1 MPDNNTVLPGAK
13 LPKLSLGNNVS
24 KIPAFGSTKLPSL
37 GNDKNDS
44 KKDSLASLNESIGA
58 SENRSGLDFDSINL
72 DEELDNVW
80 ASISSSSK
88 SVPKKL
94 DSKIESKPEKIESE
108 PEKIESDDKTVD
120 SEAKLANSEAKTVD
134 STELSEPVAAAP
146 ASILPPKSSQIPK
159 ITLPPI
165 GIKHNANAGS
175 SILPPSSDSAPAGI
189 KIPKSSQPNPIPQFG
204 LGGLGSLANKQ
215 SFSLSNA
222 PKTQDEKEE
231 LESIPASEISAA
243 LDLSPAKPESDIDRE
258 KQAEL
263 ESIPASEISA
273 ALDLSPAKSET
284 KPEPEVPEPP
294 KIPVPPQIP
303 SVEDNSDPSA
313 TQALEQPDFNK
324 LPLPDEDS
332 DIGSTQAIE
341 QPDFSKLPLPDEDS
355 DIGSTQAIEQP
366 DFSKLPLPDED
377 SDIGSTQAIEQPDF
391 SKLPS
396 PGFPIPTHQNPSPG
410 IPVTPG
416 IPASPQPMMGGAA
429 GSNNDDE
436 LQWEDEEAGDLGEK
450 TMTIDS
456 FVDDEDLE
464 EGDGEKTQINMS
476 AMDDFEPLSGKLIVE
491 SGKTSQR
498 EYILVRDETTI
509 GRASK
514 NDIAISDISMS
525 RHHVAI
531 DKFPEGFRLRDLES
545 GNGTILNGYRIRV
558 AQLRNGDI
566 IEVGSIRFRFEQT
579 GGDPDDLWK
588 GEPKIEFHP
597 NQSHHKS
604 SQNNP
609 SVAAASAASTPAA
622 EPQMESM
629 LERKNSISSVPA
641 WAAAPQMTS
650 PYVMSY
656 NGGPIKDTNSAPLW
670 SSILL
675 ILLILVMLASI
686 VLCGFSWYE
695 LKTKK
700 DDLANLQTYIE
711 KMNQDVKTG
720 VTAYSELRFQ
730 DAISNIQSARDIGK
744 EYNLVDESNFFE
756 FYLEFINEEENI
768 SKEVKNIRYPKVR
781 RTSLEDY
788 ENAIEVLSK
797 ISDASINKPMAVS
810 TMNLIMEDYSAALQK
825 HINTLITSGKTNEA
839 REELAKLRKLPNSSK
854 AVQDLSKFIADKEK
868 STM

>member
-1 MPDNNTVLPGAK
+1 MPDNNTVLPGSK
-13 LPKLSLGNNVS
+13 LPKLPLGNNVS
-24 KIPAFGSTKLPSL
+24 KIPSFGSAKLPSL
-37 GNDKNDS
+37 GNDKHDS
-44 KKDSLASLNESIGA
+44 SKDLLASLNNGIGA
-58 SENRSGLDFDSINL
+58 SESREGANINSFNL
-72 DEELDNVW
+72 DEELDNVL

-88 SVPKKL
+88 SVPKK
-94 DSKIESKPEKIESE
+94 IESGSNSIE
-108 PEKIESDDKTVD
+108 T
-120 SEAKLANSEAKTVD
+120 EAKPVHSAAL
-134 STELSEPVAAAP
+134 TEPAVSAS

-165 GIKHNANAGS
+165 GMKSNANAGS
-175 SILPPSSDSAPAGI
+175 SIIPPKSDSPFAGI
-189 KIPKSSQPNPIPQFG
+189 KPPKSGGSKPFPQLG
-204 LGGLGSLANKQ
+204 LGGLGSLGGKQ
-215 SFSLSNA
+215 PLSLNP
-222 PKTQDEKEE
+222 PKNQDE
-231 LESIPASEISAA
+231 
-243 LDLSPAKPESDIDRE
+243 
-258 KQAEL
+258 QAEL

-273 ALDLSPAKSET
+273 ALDLSPAKVPVEQAELENIPASEISAALDLSPA
-284 KPEPEVPEPP
+284 KPETEEEPAEPEKPV
-294 KIPVPPQIP
+294 IPLFSQTQ
-303 SVEDNSDPSA
+303 SSAEDLDPGA
-313 TQALEQPDFNK
+313 
-324 LPLPDEDS
+324 
-332 DIGSTQAIE
+332 TQAIE
-341 QPDFSKLPLPDEDS
+341 QPDFGQIPLANQITNAAE
-355 DIGSTQAIEQP
+355 TQAIEQP
-366 DFSKLPLPDED
+366 DFGQIQSPFIP
-377 SDIGSTQAIEQPDF
+377 GA
-391 SKLPS
+391 PS
-396 PGFPIPTHQNPSPG
+396 PV
-410 IPVTPG
+410 IPVTSG
-416 IPASPQPMMGGAA
+416 MSGTAQPFKGGSA
-429 GSNNDDE
+429 GSGSGDDE

-464 EGDGEKTQINMS
+464 EGEGEKTQINMS
-476 AMDDFEPLSGKLIVE
+476 AMDDFEPLSGKLVVE

-609 SVAAASAASTPAA
+609 SVAPAA
-622 EPQMESM
+622 AQPPSSQPEPQMECM
-629 LERKNSISSVPA
+629 LERKNSFSSVPA

-670 SSILL
+670 SNILL
-675 ILLILVMLASI
+675 ILLILCMLASI

-695 LKTKK
+695 LETRK
-700 DDLANLQTYIE
+700 DDIADLQIYIE

-720 VTAYSELRFQ
+720 VTAYSESRFQ

-744 EYNLVDESNFFE
+744 EFNLVDESNFFE

-810 TMNLIMEDYSAALQK
+810 TMSLIMNDYSDALQK
-825 HINTLITSGKTNEA
+825 HINDLITSGKTNEA